1 MNNGASEDINDI
13 VGIQLIPCNVELTA
27 AFVSENNPYN
37 VKFDPC
43 LKKAI
48 NGADGFVPT
57 DGPLF
62 SISQEVSG
70 FESENDELI
79 LGMMH
84 HLIIRSIKILAEY
97 LTSNQAIHQM

>member
-1 MNNGASEDINDI
+1 MNNGASEDINDV

-27 AFVSENNPYN
+27 AFVSENDPYN

-48 NGADGFVPT
+48 NGADGFVAT

-84 HLIIRSIKILAEY
+84 HLNIGSKKL
-97 LTSNQAIHQM
+97 

>member
-1 MNNGASEDINDI
+1 MNNGASGDIHDI

-27 AFVSENNPYN
+27 AFVSENNAYN

-84 HLIIRSIKILAEY
+84 H
-97 LTSNQAIHQM
+97 